1 MKDQSSDRG
10 VHYVAEAFNALADR
24 LDKLMTLHA
33 SDADALIRL
42 ESAKALALRG
52 SRLSRELLHQRNY

>member
-10 VHYVAEAFNALADR
+10 VHYVAEAFNALAER

-42 ESAKALALRG
+42 ESAKTLALRG
-52 SRLSRELLHQRNY
+52 SQLSRKLLH